1 VAMARQHST
10 SHIHAQF
17 WSAAHNFCAN
27 GKSEHERVRCRDEVR
42 GSHLDT

>member
-1 VAMARQHST
+1 MAMVRQHST
-10 SHIHAQF
+10 THRCSEF

-27 GKSEHERVRCRDEVR
+27 GKSEYERVRCRDEVQ